1 MANIYVGG
9 MIWCDLHWSNK
20 VDISFCYESQT
31 ISDSVLISLHYLD
44 SIFNQTYHYLISY
57 ILHSPFPLNLTNRKN
72 DSITFCTSCYGIIF
86 CVCETY
92 ISYLFILS
100 ILFPIP
106 NSILLCSQPSILMY
120 LNPSNS
126 ASWYFSPICDSVKKC
141 IFYFAWMNF
150 KNNIYINIILS
161 TIFFILLN
169 MMILSSTYCSM

>member
-86 CVCETY
+86 LCVWDIYFIFIHSLHFISHPQFHSSLQSVIYSHVFKSFQFSFLIFLTYMWFCEK
-92 ISYLFILS
+92 
-100 ILFPIP
+100 
-106 NSILLCSQPSILMY
+106 MY
-120 LNPSNS
+120 LLFCMNEFQTQ
-126 ASWYFSPICDSVKKC
+126 YLHKYHFEHDF
-141 IFYFAWMNF
+141 FYF
-150 KNNIYINIILS
+150 
-161 TIFFILLN
+161 T
-169 MMILSSTYCSM
+169 